1 MDNYDP
7 NQAAADALK
16 HGMNGTNAV
25 SALMSLISEQ
35 VQRLKQYQKMLQGAE
50 LSMLINNTV
59 FNLVSKLIS
68 EFGCDNETCAE
79 DLNAYEALLSK
90 IQDVLKGPDLQPGTP
105 EEMQKQVND
114 WIQSLGEK
122 E

>member
-68 EFGCDNETCAE
+68 EVSLDNETYEEE
-79 DLNAYEALLSK
+79 DLNAYEALISK
-90 IQDVLKGPDLQPGTP
+90 IQDVLKGPDLKPGTP

-114 WIQSLGEK
+114 WIQSLGE
-122 E
+122 